1 MCIDCNIRHW
11 NLIARKS
18 IHATWSAPHLS
29 SFPCEASRLRLD
41 WVRRDTVPTMSMEL
55 GLTIEA
61 RDDREMPERI
71 LGCAQ
76 FHKPSWDAA
85 TKVE

>member
-1 MCIDCNIRHW
+1 MQGVG
-11 NLIARKS
+11 RKQS
-18 IHATWSAPHLS
+18 KA
-29 SFPCEASRLRLD
+29 EAGSGV
-41 WVRRDTVPTMSMEL
+41 VRRDTVPTMSMEL

>member
-1 MCIDCNIRHW
+1 MGW
-11 NLIARKS
+11 V
-18 IHATWSAPHLS
+18 
-29 SFPCEASRLRLD
+29 
-41 WVRRDTVPTMSMEL
+41 VRRDTVPTMSMEL

>member
-1 MCIDCNIRHW
+1 MGCV
-11 NLIARKS
+11 L
-18 IHATWSAPHLS
+18 
-29 SFPCEASRLRLD
+29 
-41 WVRRDTVPTMSMEL
+41 RRDTVPTMSMEL